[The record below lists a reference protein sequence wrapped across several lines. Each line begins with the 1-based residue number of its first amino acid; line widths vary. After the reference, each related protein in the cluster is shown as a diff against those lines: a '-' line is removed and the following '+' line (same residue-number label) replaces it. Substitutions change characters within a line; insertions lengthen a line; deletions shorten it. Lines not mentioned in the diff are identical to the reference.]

1 MEELKDLRSSLL
13 TKEKMSAKNIGT
25 SRKRANVRF
34 LIGLSAALVV
44 ALCGGVMWM
53 VNAHNV
59 EIVGVNKAKAL
70 ADQVTTLRTFYT
82 QQVVSRAKKSGMSI
96 NYDWDTKSNTLSN

>member
-13 TKEKMSAKNIGT
+13 SMPEKNIKT
-25 SRKRANVRF
+25 SGKKFNVRF

-59 EIVGVNKAKAL
+59 ETVGVNKAKAL

-82 QQVVSRAKKSGMSI
+82 QQVVSRAKESGMSI